1 MRVLATATLVSML
14 IGGPA
19 LAANDCAGQLDTL
32 GKEWGAIA
40 FPTPAK
46 PNAAIAYGN
55 GGHVHTGGQVT
66 YMTNQIR
73 LAAHLC
79 KDGNEHEAMLR
90 MDVVRAWLKLPE
102 VEHPAAHGY
111 ARPAK
116 S

>member
-1 MRVLATATLVSML
+1 
-14 IGGPA
+14 
-19 LAANDCAGQLDTL
+19 
-32 GKEWGAIA
+32 
-40 FPTPAK
+40 
-46 PNAAIAYGN
+46 
-55 GGHVHTGGQVT
+55 
-66 YMTNQIR
+66 

-111 ARPAK
+111 ARPTK